1 MTNFYRLISL
11 LLLTSLRI
19 FLPFSTRNIGRLRER
34 LSEPHVVAAAALA
47 VSSSLVPTYREK
59 RSDRPLNSGQ
69 FQFPFTPTSFSH
81 PFLFS
86 TSPLN
91 TNPTAPPSTICVLS
105 RDFCLCHIRT
115 TRMCVVQC
123 RMFVFQLVQNFGPP
137 SYGQV
142 LSPLSLIRSS
152 VVKRSCS
159 RRCRLEKSPSY
170 IFSRLSIIVANNSV
184 NRKSVPFLFFC
195 LRCYLSVVK
204 FRWLNV

>member
-1 MTNFYRLISL
+1 LGDCANAYQNHMWL
-11 LLLTSLRI
+11 LLL
-19 FLPFSTRNIGRLRER
+19 LPWRFPLPLYQRTEK
-34 LSEPHVVAAAALA
+34 
-47 VSSSLVPTYREK
+47 K

-69 FQFPFTPTSFSH
+69 FQFPFTPTSFLTPVS
-81 PFLFS
+81 FS

-123 RMFVFQLVQNFGPP
+123 RMFVFQLVPNFGPP

-159 RRCRLEKSPSY
+159 RRCRLEKST
-170 IFSRLSIIVANNSV
+170 RLSIIVANNSV